1 MSRVD
6 AREVESSITAPP
18 LRVEHP
24 PVDIRLVDIRRGT
37 TCEPLHMKRV
47 TGAVLGV
54 VSACVALGAAH
65 LVAAFVGSESSPVVA
80 VGSAAIDLTPEWLKS
95 FAIRTFGE
103 QDKIVLLA
111 GVGVVIALLAIGLG
125 SASVRRPRTGLIGL
139 ALLAAVGLAAAL
151 TRPTATALD
160 ALPSLIGAVAG
171 AATLLGVRVR
181 LMAPREAR
189 ETAEAS
195 DTPFPDGVD
204 RRRFFVSSGVALGVA
219 AAAGAF
225 GQFLSRRSQAD
236 VSRAAVTLPEP
247 ADDAPTVPGGVDL
260 TVDGLSPY
268 YTPNADFYRV
278 DTALIVPSV
287 PAEDW
292 SLRVHGMVANE
303 LTLDF
308 EQLISR
314 PLIER
319 DITLACVSNEVGGPY
334 VGNARWVGAP
344 LADLLDEAGVDPAAT
359 QLVSTAVD
367 GFTIGTPVQAV
378 TDGRDAMLAVGMN
391 GEPLPVEHGFPVRM
405 VVPGLYGYV
414 SATKW
419 LVDLELTTFD
429 AFDPYWIRRGWA
441 EQAPIKT
448 QSRIDTP
455 KPLARV
461 PAGEAVIAGVAWAQH
476 TGIDAVEVRVDDGEW
491 QQADLADENTIDTWR
506 QWKIVATLAPG
517 NRTVE
522 VRATDATGETQT
534 DQRAEPFPS
543 GATGQHSVVIQV
555 D

>member
-1 MSRVD
+1 MRK
-6 AREVESSITAPP
+6 
-18 LRVEHP
+18 L
-24 PVDIRLVDIRRGT
+24 
-37 TCEPLHMKRV
+37 

-54 VSACVALGAAH
+54 VAACVSLGVAH
-65 LVAAFVGSESSPVVA
+65 LVATFVGSESSPVIA

-111 GVGVVIALLAIGLG
+111 GVGAVTTLVAIALGL
-125 SASVRRPRTGLIGL
+125 ASVRRPRTGLIGL
-139 ALLAAVGLAAAL
+139 ALLAAVALAAAL

-160 ALPSLIGAVAG
+160 ALPSLLGAIAG
-171 AATLLGVRVR
+171 AAALLWLHSR
-181 LMAPREAR
+181 LSAAPDPRE
-189 ETAEAS
+189 TGGAS
-195 DTPFPDGVD
+195 DTPTPDGVD
-204 RRRFFVSSGVALGVA
+204 RRRFVVSSGVVLGVA
-219 AAAGAF
+219 AAAAGL
-225 GQFLSRRSQAD
+225 GQFLSRRKQAE

-247 ADDAPTVPGGVDL
+247 GDGAGSVPGGVDL
-260 TVDGLSPY
+260 GVDGLSPY
-268 YTPNADFYRV
+268 YTPNGEFYRV

-292 SLRVHGMVANE
+292 NLRVHGMVSNE
-303 LTLDF
+303 LTFDF
-308 EQLISR
+308 EQLMSR

-378 TDGRDAMLAVGMN
+378 TDGRDAMLAIGMN

-419 LVDLELTTFD
+419 VVDLELTTFD

-455 KPLARV
+455 KPLASV
-461 PAGEAVIAGVAWAQH
+461 PAGDVVIAGVAWAQH
-476 TGIDAVEVRVDDGEW
+476 TGIEAVEVRIDGGEW
-491 QQADLADENTIDTWR
+491 QQANLASENTIDTWR
-506 QWKIVATLAPG
+506 QWKIVAKLAPG
-517 NRTVE
+517 NRTLA
-522 VRATDATGETQT
+522 VRATDASGATQT
-534 DQRAEPFPS
+534 AERAEPFPD

-555 D
+555 G

>member
-1 MSRVD
+1 VD
-6 AREVESSITAPP
+6 FS
-18 LRVEHP
+18 
-24 PVDIRLVDIRRGT
+24 
-37 TCEPLHMKRV
+37 
-47 TGAVLGV
+47 
-54 VSACVALGAAH
+54 
-65 LVAAFVGSESSPVVA
+65 
-80 VGSAAIDLTPEWLKS
+80 
-95 FAIRTFGE
+95 
-103 QDKIVLLA
+103 
-111 GVGVVIALLAIGLG
+111 
-125 SASVRRPRTGLIGL
+125 
-139 ALLAAVGLAAAL
+139 
-151 TRPTATALD
+151 
-160 ALPSLIGAVAG
+160 
-171 AATLLGVRVR
+171 
-181 LMAPREAR
+181 
-189 ETAEAS
+189 
-195 DTPFPDGVD
+195 
-204 RRRFFVSSGVALGVA
+204 
-219 AAAGAF
+219 
-225 GQFLSRRSQAD
+225 
-236 VSRAAVTLPEP
+236 
-247 ADDAPTVPGGVDL
+247 
-260 TVDGLSPY
+260 VDGLSPY
-268 YTPNADFYRV
+268 YTPNGEFYRV

-308 EQLISR
+308 EQLMSR

-334 VGNARWVGAP
+334 VGNATWIGVP
-344 LADLLDEAGVDPAAT
+344 LADLLDEAGVDPSAT

-378 TDGRDAMLAVGMN
+378 TDGRDAMLAIGMN

-419 LVDLELTTFD
+419 LVDLELTTFE

-461 PAGEAVIAGVAWAQH
+461 RAGEVVIAGVAWAQH
-476 TGIDAVEVRVDDGEW
+476 TGVEAVEVRIDDGDW
-491 QQADLADENTIDTWR
+491 QQADLAVENTIDTWR
-506 QWKIVATLAPG
+506 QWKIVATLASG
-517 NRTVE
+517 NRTIE

-534 DQRAEPFPS
+534 AERAEPFPS
-543 GATGQHSVVIQV
+543 GATGQHSIVIQV